1 MEKNIVCMDMPLLM
15 RILEEARE
23 GVSSDAELHFLADQ
37 ILQEQQVKQAPLTM
51 DDYANITQYKVR
63 FQYFADDIV
72 ENEEED

>member
-1 MEKNIVCMDMPLLM
+1 MEKNIICMDMPLLM

-23 GVSSDAELHFLADQ
+23 GVESDAELHFLADQ
-37 ILQEQQVKQAPLTM
+37 ILQEQQVKEAPLTM

-72 ENEEED
+72 ENEED